1 MFQSKLRSEKS
12 AIDQKILDV
21 IQKRSGIKTPSLGL
35 PELPSSVASMTSID
49 SNNNQELLRRAA
61 LINDL
66 ATPQM
71 KQTNSQ
77 HQPFTTSGR

>member
-21 IQKRSGIKTPSLGL
+21 IQKRSGIKTPSLGI

-61 LINDL
+61 LINEL
-66 ATPQM
+66 GNPQM

-77 HQPFTTSGR
+77 NQPFTTSGR